1 MRMERLTRTIDEI
14 RKREAR
20 EQFEAF
26 GRIERIFWN
35 GVELKPWHHDSAL
48 VEIVREWE
56 RVQKLAIS
64 RLGGVCTLRVEMS
77 RRVLKRR
84 RV

>member
-1 MRMERLTRTIDEI
+1 MRMEKLTQIIDEI

-35 GVELKPWHHDSAL
+35 GVEVKPWHHDSAL

-56 RVQKLAIS
+56 RVRKLAIS
-64 RLGGVCTLRVEMS
+64 RLGGLCTLRVETS
-77 RRVLKRR
+77 RRLLQRR
-84 RV
+84 CV